1 MAKRILGPTGSRR
14 RGHLLLILALAAV
27 GALVLALGSSANP
40 GAIGTA
46 AKFEDDDANLAVNST
61 FDWNGFASV
70 TWTGTA
76 PYRTSSKTTANPP
89 YSAQNAGWEFNG
101 FEDDQA
107 SNTDTGFAGG
117 VKQDAD
123 CGSLKPGKAPN
134 KDDLK
139 RIYLTHKTI
148 SGHVYLMLGFVR
160 IPLNSTQSSTHIG
173 FEFNEKK
180 LGTCSGSSPLVKRT
194 PQAWGGNP
202 AHSGGDPT
210 NPGDL
215 LIVYDYEG
223 STSSPTL
230 TLRHWIDSNTTLSA
244 PYNTCEISSD
254 SPPCWSVA
262 QSLTASGF
270 AEAQVNFGANGVPGA
285 GITDSLAPNSP
296 PETLGLKEFGEA
308 GVDLTAAG
316 VFTSGTCTG
325 FGQAEAVSR
334 SSGNSGSAAME
345 DIDGPGSI
353 NISNCAS
360 VNVTKVG
367 SDGGSQAGV
376 VFTLTGPAPSSA
388 TQTCTVDANG
398 QCGSSPSFSNL
409 QPGSYTLSESN
420 TPAGYDVDP
429 NLPETF
435 TVNAGDSIT
444 KSYTD
449 NAQPG
454 AISITKAD
462 DHGDPIANV
471 TFTATGPSSG
481 QCTTDSSGACTISSL
496 SPGSYSVDETGL
508 PAGYAKDSSL
518 PATVNVT
525 KGQTATLNVTDPR
538 LFRAIVLVCRQ
549 FDSTLYSSAIK
560 IDTVSSGNSETS
572 AQLGT
577 LLQTWATATGL
588 GALSAA
594 DKTAFEAAVCGIT
607 NGSKDSLRA
616 ANDASNPHSAS
627 IDIPH

>member
-1 MAKRILGPTGSRR
+1 
-14 RGHLLLILALAAV
+14 
-27 GALVLALGSSANP
+27 
-40 GAIGTA
+40 
-46 AKFEDDDANLAVNST
+46 
-61 FDWNGFASV
+61 
-70 TWTGTA
+70 
-76 PYRTSSKTTANPP
+76 
-89 YSAQNAGWEFNG
+89 
-101 FEDDQA
+101 
-107 SNTDTGFAGG
+107 
-117 VKQDAD
+117 
-123 CGSLKPGKAPN
+123 
-134 KDDLK
+134 
-139 RIYLTHKTI
+139 
-148 SGHVYLMLGFVR
+148 MLGFVR

-173 FEFNEKK
+173 FEFNEQK
-180 LGTCSGSSPLVKRT
+180 LGQCSGSVLAKRT

-223 STSSPTL
+223 STTSPTIS
-230 TLRHWIDSNTTLSA
+230 LRHWIDSNTTLSA

-254 SPPCWSVA
+254 NPPCWSTA
-262 QSLTASGF
+262 QSLTAIGF
-270 AEAQVNFGANGVPGA
+270 AEAQVNFGANNVPGA
-285 GITDSLAPNSP
+285 GITDSLAPNNP

-316 VFTSGTCTG
+316 VFGAGTCTG
-325 FGQAEAVSR
+325 FGQAEAISR

-345 DIDGPGSI
+345 DLDGPGTV

-376 VFTLTGPAPSSA
+376 VFTLTGPAPSTA
-388 TQTCTVDANG
+388 TQTCTVDASG
-398 QCGSSPSFSNL
+398 QCGSNPSFSSL

-420 TPAGYDVDP
+420 TPSGYDVDP

-454 AISITKAD
+454 AIAITKTD
-462 DHGDPIANV
+462 DHGDPISGV
-471 TFTATGPSSG
+471 TFTATGPSPATTTAS
-481 QCTTDSSGACTISSL
+481 CTTNSSGTCTISNL
-496 SPGSYSVDETGL
+496 APGSYSVDETGL

-518 PATVNVT
+518 PATVNVS
-525 KGQTATLNVTDPR
+525 KGQTASLPVTDPR

-549 FDSTLYSSAIK
+549 YDSTLYSSGIK
-560 IDTVSSGNSETS
+560 VDTVSSGNSETS

-577 LLQTWATATGL
+577 LLQTWATAQGL
-588 GALSAA
+588 GTLSDAN
-594 DKTAFEAAVCGIT
+594 KTAFEAAVCGIT
-607 NGSKDSLRA
+607 NGSKAGLKA
-616 ANDASNPHSAS
+616 ANDASNPHSAA